1 MEFGATLTAVL
12 RTVTT
17 FMQPP
22 LRIDGH
28 VLVAV
33 VTGMNLIAILY
44 VVVAGAPFGQSDNLT
59 PFAPHGIP
67 GIFAGAA
74 IVYFSFVGFDT
85 VATVAEEVRSSS
97 RSIPPLAC
105 YTANPIAY

>member
-1 MEFGATLTAVL
+1 MQTLL
-12 RTVTT
+12 
-17 FMQPP
+17 Q
-22 LRIDGH
+22 IDGH
-28 VLVAV
+28 VPVAV

-97 RSIPPLAC
+97 QSTPPLAC
-105 YTANPIAY
+105 YTANPTAY